1 MSFLETTNLGNSITK
16 VPINNTTST
25 EKHKGSSQT
34 KRDSNE
40 DLEMNLFL
48 SDESSGNDQEM
59 DEASG
64 EASGETS
71 NGSNS
76 SNSKKSNSSIS
87 TTKAWFREFNQNTK
101 ELNKNNFDDDDSE
114 TPYYVNSYKTHP
126 KHPKHPKLVSN
137 QQPSIISRHQHSQ
150 RIGHHARIPSVSNH
164 GGFHKKCEESSGSD
178 SYRSVIDDLTLKN
191 QKLRQKLRKLE
202 RIHSKSLHKE
212 KLFEVR
218 YYQMPRE
225 KRHELEEYL
234 RQFAAQLST
243 PNSSSTQ
250 GTQNSI
256 NVNDSTENSLTP
268 DTLNIKPS
276 DKSKMKQVVRAIENV
291 FTTKPSLDDHYLKD
305 QEDADPQGYVYLNL
319 LTNMAQLHTMSVT
332 LPFVK
337 QAIRTFSN
345 CLELNEDGTKV
356 RWRTGLDHIKP
367 DQFSTSLSGGSSEN
381 LSRNGGVSEMS
392 SNTGDKQSDSSPSN
406 PSIQNYS
413 SDQKNSATAYITPSS
428 LTSSITKNQQV
439 KSTPQI
445 THYHP
450 VFLHRNVSSS
460 SLSSDE
466 SNSENDQH
474 DGPVIYYE
482 GGLFCTDFSR
492 DVIIDDDDKPTTSS
506 GTQSSP
512 ALDNSIVDDNNL
524 DIFKERWNLPHYER
538 ATNSIL
544 GGNNMILN
552 ETSDSEQETDESL
565 TKLCDHCD
573 PRDHCSLT
581 CSHISVDNSM
591 IAVDD
596 RHKENSV
603 GINDELN
610 KILMEKDIE
619 FTLDRTNQSGK
630 IYGEINDWSNH
641 VSSSSPST
649 NNNSSQCVPDYK
661 RLHTTK
667 VPGIITEDNFML
679 LVQTSHPPEKG
690 ISHSKESSA
699 DNETNLSSSSNSRTD
714 MGQHRPQQS
723 SKSHKIVST
732 KLFQLPPSMSPQP
745 RTSPPPGPRRTSF
758 ATRSKTSSSDSDRSS
773 GYGSSSSS
781 YSNNCSEPSS
791 AGTSRDNSYLLKNNT
806 LLQLSQS
813 NNTNSKCSQYD
824 EIQDME
830 LDSLSSDSS
839 DPSPFINIDAD
850 EDEEIEIK
858 DNENN
863 KRRKNRVEES
873 VLGMNLRLQDAAVE
887 ERRKLADKAAPQEQR
902 TMYLKNIM
910 ASSRAMIEALGD
922 NKINNNVIDDGM
934 DALPTAPLLF
944 FNQQF
949 NRNAQS
955 SSSSLGVNNLNNNYN
970 NDDVDL

>member
-1 MSFLETTNLGNSITK
+1 MSSLETTNLGDNIIK
-16 VPINNTTST
+16 LPINSTTT
-25 EKHKGSSQT
+25 VEKCESSSLT
-34 KRDSNE
+34 KREIDAEDS
-40 DLEMNLFL
+40 EMNLFL

-64 EASGETS
+64 ETSGETS

-87 TTKAWFREFNQNTK
+87 TMEAWFREFNQNTK
-101 ELNKNNFDDDDSE
+101 ELNKNNFDDDGNE

-137 QQPSIISRHQHSQ
+137 QQPSLISRHQHSQ
-150 RIGHHARIPSVSNH
+150 RTGHHAVSNH
-164 GGFHKKCEESSGSD
+164 GNFHEKCEESSGSD

-218 YYQMPRE
+218 YYQMPRG

-250 GTQNSI
+250 NST
-256 NVNDSTENSLTP
+256 NVNDSTENSLSL
-268 DTLNIKPS
+268 DTLSIKAS

-345 CLELNEDGTKV
+345 CLELNEDDTKV

-367 DQFSTSLSGGSSEN
+367 DQFSLSGGSSEN
-381 LSRNGGVSEMS
+381 LSRNGGVSEIS
-392 SNTGDKQSDSSPSN
+392 SSTGDKQSDSSPSN
-406 PSIQNYS
+406 PLSESIQNYS
-413 SDQKNSATAYITPSS
+413 LDQKNSANAYITPSS
-428 LTSSITKNQQV
+428 LTSSNTNNQQV

-445 THYHP
+445 THYRP
-450 VFLHRNVSSS
+450 VFLHRNASSS
-460 SLSSDE
+460 SSSSNE
-466 SNSENDQH
+466 TNSENDQH

-492 DVIIDDDDKPTTSS
+492 DVIMDDDDKPTTSS

-512 ALDNSIVDDNNL
+512 ALDNSIEDDNI
-524 DIFKERWNLPHYER
+524 DIFKERWNIPHYKR

-544 GGNNMILN
+544 GGNNTILM
-552 ETSDSEQETDESL
+552 EISDIGQETDESL
-565 TKLCDHCD
+565 TKLCDICGHN
-573 PRDHCSLT
+573 DHCSLS
-581 CSHISVDNSM
+581 CSHISVDNTM

-596 RHKENSV
+596 RHKVNSI
-603 GINDELN
+603 GINDGLN

-619 FTLDRTNQSGK
+619 FNHQSEK
-630 IYGEINDWSNH
+630 NYGEINDWNDQ
-641 VSSSSPST
+641 VSK
-649 NNNSSQCVPDYK
+649 CIPDYK

-679 LVQTSHPPEKG
+679 LVQTSHPPEKKN
-690 ISHSKESSA
+690 SRSKESLV
-699 DNETNLSSSSNSRTD
+699 DNEINLSSSSNSSNSSSTD
-714 MGQHRPQQS
+714 MGQQNNERPQQS
-723 SKSHKIVST
+723 SKSHKIIST

-745 RTSPPPGPRRTSF
+745 RTSPPPGVRRTSF
-758 ATRSKTSSSDSDRSS
+758 ATRSKTSSSDSGGSS
-773 GYGSSSSS
+773 GYGSSSSP
-781 YSNNCSEPSS
+781 YSNNFSEPSS
-791 AGTSRDNSYLLKNNT
+791 SETSRDNSYLLKNNT
-806 LLQLSQS
+806 LLQLSRS

-850 EDEEIEIK
+850 EDEEVEVK

-863 KRRKNRVEES
+863 KCRKNRVEES
-873 VLGMNLRLQDAAVE
+873 VLGMNLRLQDAAIE

-902 TMYLKNIM
+902 TMVSKVSSVKNIIFC
-910 ASSRAMIEALGD
+910 S
-922 NKINNNVIDDGM
+922 
-934 DALPTAPLLF
+934 F
-944 FNQQF
+944 FWIIIIIII
-949 NRNAQS
+949 
-955 SSSSLGVNNLNNNYN
+955 V
-970 NDDVDL
+970 